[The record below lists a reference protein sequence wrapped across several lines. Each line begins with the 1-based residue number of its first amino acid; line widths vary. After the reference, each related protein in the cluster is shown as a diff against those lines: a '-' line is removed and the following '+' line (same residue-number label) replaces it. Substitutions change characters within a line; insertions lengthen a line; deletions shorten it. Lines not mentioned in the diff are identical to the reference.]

1 MDVLWNKFYNSGKIT
16 DYLEYKKKQGGKK
29 YADSKGTCSKRT
41 PVRGE

>member
-1 MDVLWNKFYNSGKIT
+1 MDMLWNKFYSSGKIM

-29 YADSKGTCSKRT
+29 YADSKGTCGKRT